1 MPLIYITIATQ
12 ATLEEQQADVAEMK
26 ANCLAY
32 GGGGSSF
39 HYEAPSAPVTCK
51 LRIDSKTVVF
61 EKYYEALFDCNTC
74 NSKEMLQEMA
84 IFEGI
89 CNGQCR
95 KNGVVCQHDYFTWG
109 SYFNKVGTI
118 YGNYMCGDIDR
129 SLPGCAV
136 SSSSEIVE
144 SSSSEVVE
152 SSSSEYEEDESSS
165 SYAISSSSE
174 EDVESS
180 SSEEEIDSS
189 SSEDDDDDES
199 SSSGVGDIIPCY
211 KPNLDGKCSVFTYVS
226 RSPMLMVGTLKF
238 KPSDLDDGFFAYYS
252 DGEGYLSF
260 NSNVPVQK
268 KEIFIMTVT
277 TTQIIAGGVMICRR

>member
-1 MPLIYITIATQ
+1 MHFLALLLLTVSDILAADLYHNCY

-61 EKYYEALFDCNTC
+61 EKYYGALFDCNTC

-174 EDVESS
+174 EEIDSSSSDDDSDEDYSS
-180 SSEEEIDSS
+180 SSEEEILSS
-189 SSEDDDDDES
+189 SSSLNGPYGYLEDLEPCPNDDFMRIEGIDNSVLYES
-199 SSSGVGDIIPCY
+199 YLWTESKKLKLPRY
-211 KPNLDGKCSVFTYVS
+211 
-226 RSPMLMVGTLKF
+226 TLKPGIF
-238 KPSDLDDGFFAYYS
+238 
-252 DGEGYLSF
+252 GEIKIDTYCLLASRY
-260 NSNVPVQK
+260 NL
-268 KEIFIMTVT
+268 
-277 TTQIIAGGVMICRR
+277 